1 MIQSDRLSTLFVMA
15 LGLAFANSLAGC
27 AGAPAKT
34 DNKTE
39 GLVVQHAPSECPRT
53 DLGES
58 AEDCPW
64 AGIAR
69 VLGGGTATS
78 EKLMHEA
85 PGLARQIEADKKA
98 PALKALWGRSM
109 NYDEFAKGEIVDP
122 KILEA
127 IAAEFG
133 GEIQGR
139 VIHAG
144 MEHTYGYLFSN
155 LRTPFGYKR
164 ARWVRNTLETGFGLP
179 AGLLGPNP
187 AEGTLFSNVSAFMG
201 RIAFAGKSDAR
212 ELAALRKGARSA
224 AQAVRD
230 YDFKKLAIT
239 RLEETVMVG
248 GGKVIL
254 RTDFVPFVHPVP
266 GEKNTHLLVYSVRD
280 ERPGSKGPMHGARI
294 ISGFPVE
301 ASFMERAFDAKGLG
315 DNQPVITRY
324 NGVVEGVTGEKLT
337 GTRRRMEVS
346 RGH

>member
-1 MIQSDRLSTLFVMA
+1 MIPFDRFSTLFVIA
-15 LGLAFANSLAGC
+15 LGLALEFSLAGC
-27 AGAPAKT
+27 AGAPAK
-34 DNKTE
+34 KE
-39 GLVVQHAPSECPRT
+39 ELVVQHAPSECPRA

-69 VLGGGTATS
+69 LLGDGTATS
-78 EKLMHEA
+78 EKLTHEA
-85 PGLARQIEADKKA
+85 PGIARQIEADKKA
-98 PALKALWGRSM
+98 AALKGLWGRSM

-179 AGLLGPNP
+179 AGLLGPRP
-187 AEGTLFSNVSAFMG
+187 AEGTLFANVSVFLG
-201 RIAFAGKSDAR
+201 RIAFAGKSDVKELTSLKKNFR
-212 ELAALRKGARSA
+212 LAAD
-224 AQAVRD
+224 AVRN
-230 YDFKKLAIT
+230 YELKKLTII
-239 RLEETVMVG
+239 RLEETIVLNG
-248 GGKVIL
+248 KKVIL
-254 RTDFVPFVHPVP
+254 RTDFVPFTHAVP
-266 GEKNTHLLVYSVRD
+266 GEKNTHLLVYSIRD
-280 ERPGSKGPMHGARI
+280 ERYSSKHPMHGARI

-301 ASFMERAFDAKGLG
+301 ASFMDRAFDPKGLG
-315 DNQPVITRY
+315 ENQPIITRY